1 MRAIFVT
8 GSLAHGGAERHAIT
22 LINRLEE
29 RGHDCHAV
37 YVKSGGEQLNRIRLR
52 DGGTV
57 RCLDAVRYF
66 DRRALADFAGH
77 ISRVRPSVI
86 VAANAYALMY
96 ASLALRLSRL
106 RVPVIVTF
114 HSAVPLDAK
123 EWLQM
128 MVYRPFFWMSDCVV
142 FVCEKQR
149 RYWLHRGVVARR
161 NEVIYNGVDTDEFFD
176 KWSAGQR
183 AAVRGAL
190 GFSDSDYVIGL
201 SAVLRPEKNHLQLVE
216 AVAILRRRG
225 VPARALMIGDGPMR
239 AAVEARAR
247 DLEVGNE
254 IVITGF
260 QQDVRPFIAACDAMT
275 LCSTTEA
282 FSLAAIEAMAL
293 CRPVVHSEVGGAAEM
308 IFSGRNGFLFPMGNT
323 EALVDRLAI
332 LADRTVSSSMGK
344 AARQVVETLFSEKTM
359 VDRYEKL
366 LLQTVIRPGIAG
378 AVIDQGV

>member
-22 LINRLEE
+22 LINRLAE

-37 YVKSGGEQLNRIRLR
+37 YVKSGGEQLNRIRLH

-247 DLEVGNE
+247 DLKVGNE

-366 LLQTVIRPGIAG
+366 LLQTVIRPGIADT
-378 AVIDQGV
+378 VIDQGV